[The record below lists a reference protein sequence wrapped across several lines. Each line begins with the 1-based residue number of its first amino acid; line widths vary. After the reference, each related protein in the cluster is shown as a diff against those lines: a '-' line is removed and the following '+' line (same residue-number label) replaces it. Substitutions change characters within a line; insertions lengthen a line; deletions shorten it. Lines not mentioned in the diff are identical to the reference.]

1 MILLNNYI
9 VKKQYIDPTLN
20 KSPKIFNL
28 FLNDLTILVENV
40 QNIPKY
46 GIIIEYI
53 NDGLN
58 IF

>member
-1 MILLNNYI
+1 LILLNNYI